1 MDHLIKTQAWDA
13 LFNDPELGAGNFLFK
28 AHAAYGGS
36 REDYLFLEKP
46 FIGPRGNAYQSFSL
60 DSLFH
65 LVSDLAAWYRQQ
77 GIQAGRHVCL
87 FLGDGIP
94 SFLHFLALGSLGCV
108 PVLINGHLRADI
120 AALYAQRNRFDVFV
134 YDKETD
140 ARWDLAGA
148 LRGLTALDAG
158 FNAGAAVALAPLP
171 ASGWPAAVKDE
182 DIVMVCHSSGT
193 TGIPKAVLF
202 GHAQFFN
209 GKRERL
215 RGFVEQDEDKLATA
229 MPPTH
234 AAGVSYLMTATM
246 LQLPALALATQ
257 TGQVAANL
265 IASFQPTIVT
275 AFSQTYASFAE
286 LNLPDGYFDSVR
298 RYYNTGDTAHEAH
311 IRQLLRLAPRGRFTD
326 MFGASELG
334 MSQFFKVSTPEQVA
348 SKRTVG
354 AAASYARCDVLT
366 PQGELLPDGQPGY
379 IGVRSPTVTPGYYGQ
394 PHLTALTTLNGY
406 WLTGDIGLRLD
417 NGEFVHLDRIV
428 DAVPTP
434 LGVPAYT
441 LLLEEHLLSHA
452 DLFDVSVIGV
462 SRGPTREE
470 AVLVLARGKAG
481 AALDADEVLRQAL
494 DCFPFKGRGALP
506 DYTVCVGV
514 LGDDYALPVGS
525 TGKVLKRVER
535 DQFWSWQRDYD
546 DGLRDVFS
554 ALRWNQSLDRQP
566 EAAAEPQS
574 LLDYLRG

>member
-1 MDHLIKTQAWDA
+1 MDHLIKKQAWDA

-28 AHAAYGGS
+28 AHAAYDGS

-60 DSLFH
+60 DSLFQ

-171 ASGWPAAVKDE
+171 ASGWPATVKDE

-525 TGKVLKRVER
+525 TGKVLKRVARE
-535 DQFWSWQRDYD
+535 QFWSWQRDYD
-546 DGLRDVFS
+546 DGLREVFS